1 MRLSEWNIK
10 DKVAAALAAVSL
22 LFVVFAMV
30 LPHNA
35 GGTDSAARRCERA
48 VEKRMALLETYVER
62 PGNPLPEDMVIYR
75 YAGDTLQSWRNQFP
89 VSNDAIGHTVAVQR
103 LMSMR
108 AGVQPPLADVDSL
121 TGFYNFG
128 PKWYLAKM
136 IPDGENCTI
145 IGLEIRN
152 SNASSFNGA
161 NPKLGINDQ
170 YSIKPL
176 SSSEGSEVLLDGRP
190 MFKIAN
196 ETLGGNAFA
205 DAAFIWMALVLIL
218 AAALVFVFSRRT
230 LRRFLISA
238 GVIVL
243 AMAAMILWGN
253 SARESFRLFSPTLY
267 AGGQFLSS
275 LGTVL
280 LVNLGIVMIALS
292 LYIVRS
298 DIGARIT
305 KPAAIGIASA
315 LDILAVVGIL
325 AYVHISLRSIIL
337 DSSISLELYKFGD
350 FTLYSSAVY
359 VSFVLLLVIVP
370 MLLQLLQ
377 PAISHL
383 TGHHVDMLGV
393 RSRVLFSILIATYLV
408 ISGASLGFDKEKTR
422 LEMWANRLTLERD
435 MTLELQLRRI
445 ENQIAADPI
454 ISSLAVLDNT
464 EVIIQNRILES
475 YPFLLTQDY
484 DLIVRKSN
492 DSNPSPEVY
501 DFMNRRIRGGTP
513 IADDSRFL
521 YNEIPGTQ
529 AVYTGVFMFYNAQ
542 YGITRMILSLEP
554 KAMPRCNGYSALL
567 GITNPGQVALP
578 AEYSYARYAG
588 TAIRN
593 FRGNYPYPVELNER
607 LREQIYDQGVDYL
620 VIDGHSHFFNVVS
633 DGEVVVITRP
643 KFNVVNYVIA
653 GVCLALLAFLLMTL
667 LTLRRRNVPIFET
680 NHYKTRITWV
690 LMISLLL
697 TLVTMATVSVVF
709 VYRRNEDNLS
719 KIMSDKINA
728 VQALVQEGLRSFH
741 GAADF
746 SSPEVQ
752 QMVHTV
758 STNTSC
764 DITLYAPDGL
774 VMTSTTPEV
783 FERQLLG
790 IRINEDALDYILT
803 KNKRY
808 YIHRENLEGRRFYSM
823 YAPIFGPEGIV
834 AILCSPYTEEHYDF
848 ERDAVMHSLTIIT
861 LFLILLILAR
871 FMISAVVDRMFKP
884 LSEMGRK
891 MSNAGLDSLELIE
904 YDRNDEI
911 TTLVNSYNRMVK
923 ELSESTRKLAQAER
937 DKAWSGMA
945 RQVAHEIKNPLT
957 PMKLQIQRIM
967 RLKAKNAPNWEER
980 FDEMAKV
987 LLDHIDILTDTANE
1001 FSTFAKLY
1009 TEEPTEIDLDK
1020 VLQEEIAM
1028 FDNREDVK
1036 FDYIGMPGTVVSGPK
1051 PQLTRVFVNLIG
1063 NAVQAV
1069 EGVDGARVVVSLRN
1083 STEDGFYDIV
1093 VEDNGPGVSEE
1104 NISKLFTPNFTTKS
1118 GGSGLGLAISR
1129 SILERCGAR
1138 IRYSRSFVFGGAC
1151 FTITYPNNT

>member
-1 MRLSEWNIK
+1 MNPAGWKIK
-10 DKVAAALAAVSL
+10 DRVAAALAAVSVL
-22 LFVVFAMV
+22 LVVFSIV

-35 GGTDSAARRCERA
+35 GGTDSAARRCGRA
-48 VEKRMALLETYVER
+48 VGKRMALLESYVGK
-62 PGNPLPEDMVIYR
+62 PGAALPEDMVIYN
-75 YAGDTLQSWRNQFP
+75 YSGDTLQSWRNQFP
-89 VSNDAIGHTVAVQR
+89 VLNDAINQTVAVQR
-103 LMSMR
+103 LVSLR
-108 AGVQPPLADVDSL
+108 AGVRPPLAEVDTV

-136 IPDGENCTI
+136 IPDGDRSTI
-145 IGLEIRN
+145 IGLEVRN
-152 SNASSFNGA
+152 SHSNTFNGA
-161 NPKLGINDQ
+161 NPKLRINGH
-170 YSIKPL
+170 YSIMTL
-176 SSSEGSEVLLDGRP
+176 SSGEGSEVVVDGRP
-190 MFKIAN
+190 MFKLSN
-196 ETLGGNAFA
+196 ETLTGNAST
-205 DAAFIWMALVLIL
+205 DAVFIWIALAFFL
-218 AAALVFVFSRRT
+218 AAALVFIFSEKT
-230 LRRFLISA
+230 LGRFCIGAGGIVSA
-238 GVIVL
+238 MT
-243 AMAAMILWGN
+243 AMYFWGR
-253 SARESFRLFSPTLY
+253 SAQESLRIFSPTLY

-280 LVNLGIVMIALS
+280 LVNLTLVLIVLC
-292 LYIVRS
+292 LYIVRA
-298 DIGARIT
+298 DIGSRIRR
-305 KPAAIGIASA
+305 PAHMYLAAV
-315 LDILAVVGIL
+315 LDILAVAGIL
-325 AYVHISLRSIIL
+325 FYTHYSLRSIIL
-337 DSSISLELYKFGD
+337 DSSISLELHKFGG
-350 FTLYSSAVY
+350 FTLYNCSVY
-359 VSFVLLLVIVP
+359 VSFVLLLVTVP

-377 PAISHL
+377 PVISHI
-383 TGHHVDMLGV
+383 TGHHVDMLGG
-393 RSRVLFSILIATYLV
+393 RSRVLFSILIAAYLV
-408 ISGASLGFDKEKTR
+408 ISGASLGFNKEKTR

-435 MTLELQLRRI
+435 ITLELQLRRV
-445 ENQIAADPI
+445 EDQIASDPI

-464 EVIIQNRILES
+464 EVIIQNRILEN
-475 YPFLLTQDY
+475 YLFLMTQDY
-484 DLIVRKSN
+484 ELTVRKSN

-501 DFMNRRIRGGTP
+501 DFINRRVQSGTP
-513 IADDSRFL
+513 VADGSRFL

-529 AVYTGVFMFYNAQ
+529 AVYSGVFMFFNGT
-542 YGITRMILSLEP
+542 YGITRMIVSIEP
-554 KAMPRCNGYSALL
+554 KAVPRCNGYSALL
-567 GITNPGQVALP
+567 NITNPGQVSLP
-578 AEYSYARYAG
+578 AGYSYARYAG
-588 TAIRN
+588 SKIRN
-593 FRGNYPYPVELNER
+593 YRGNYPYPVELSDR
-607 LREQIYDQGVDYL
+607 LYEQVYEQGVDYL

-633 DGEVVVITRP
+633 DGEMVVISRP
-643 KFNVVNYVIA
+643 KLNVVNYIIS
-653 GVCLALLAFLLMTL
+653 GVCLALLAFLLLTM
-667 LTLRRRNVPIFET
+667 LTLRRRTVPVMET

-690 LMISLLL
+690 LMVSLLL

-719 KIMSDKINA
+719 RMMSDKINA
-728 VQALVQEGLRSFH
+728 VQALVQEGLRSLH
-741 GAADF
+741 GTADF
-746 SSPEVQ
+746 GSPDVQ
-752 QMVHTV
+752 SMIRNV
-758 STNTSC
+758 STNTST

-808 YIHRENLEGRRFYSM
+808 YIHRENLAGKRFYSM
-823 YAPIFGPEGIV
+823 YAPIFGREGRIV

-848 ERDAVMHSLTIIT
+848 ERDAVMHSLTIVT

-891 MSNAGLDSLELIE
+891 MSSADLDNLEFIE

-967 RLKAKNAPNWEER
+967 RLKEKNAPNWQER
-980 FDEMAKV
+980 FDDMAKV

-1009 TEEPTEIDLDK
+1009 TEEPTQIDLDR
-1020 VLQEEIAM
+1020 VLKEEIAM
-1028 FDNREDVK
+1028 FDNREDIRFV
-1036 FDYIGMPGTVVSGPK
+1036 YIGMPGAVVEGPK

-1069 EGVDGARVVVSLRN
+1069 EGVPNACVVVSLRN

-1104 NISKLFTPNFTTKS
+1104 NVPKLFTPNFTTKS

-1129 SILERCGAR
+1129 SILERCGAA

-1151 FTITYPNNT
+1151 FTITYPK